1 MEQASPTRL
10 AVAYTAICI
19 IWGST
24 YLAIK
29 VGLGTFDPFF
39 YAGLRYL
46 IATLAGLGALRLL
59 RIPLL
64 GPLRS
69 WIPAFGVGVL
79 FVGVSNGM
87 VFWAQ
92 TRIDSGYT
100 ALLIT
105 TNPLWMALFEIFA
118 PGEKRLGRRAWL
130 GLGIGFAGTVLLI
143 EPWRG
148 GRLELAAALVV
159 QLSVIV
165 WSATALWVRR
175 IRDRY
180 HPFALAVAQMA
191 SGSVVLLV
199 LAGVRGRA
207 VVGAVSWQA
216 LAGLGFLVV
225 FGSLIAFAAYFFLL
239 KHWPASRVAT
249 STYINPVVA
258 VLAGWLLLGEKV
270 SLSMLGATAVILAGV
285 ALVLREQP
293 EVALDKEQ
301 T

>member
-1 MEQASPTRL
+1 MERASRTGL

-29 VGLGTFDPFF
+29 VGLASFDPFF

-46 IATLAGLGALRLL
+46 LATIAGLAILRALKV
-59 RIPLL
+59 PLT
-64 GPLRS
+64 GPPARWL
-69 WIPAFGVGVL
+69 PAFGVGVL
-79 FVGVSNGM
+79 FVAVCNGM
-87 VFWAQ
+87 VFWAE
-92 TRIDSGYT
+92 TRLDSGYT

-105 TNPLWMALFEIFA
+105 ANPLWIAFFEVLV
-118 PGEKRLGRRAWL
+118 PGESRLSRRGWL
-130 GLGIGFAGTVLLI
+130 GLGVGLVGTVLLL

-148 GRLELAAALVV
+148 GRLELGAALIVE
-159 QLSVIV
+159 LSVII

-180 HPFALAVAQMA
+180 HPFALSVAQMA
-191 SGSVVLLV
+191 AGGAVLLAV
-199 LAGVRGRA
+199 AAGRGRA
-207 VVGAVSWQA
+207 LIGPVGWQA
-216 LAGLGFLVV
+216 IAGLAFLVV
-225 FGSLIAFAAYFFLL
+225 FGSLIAFGSYFYLL

-258 VLAGWLLLGEKV
+258 VLAGWLLLGERV
-270 SLSMLGATAVILAGV
+270 SMSMIAATGVILAGV
-285 ALVLREQP
+285 ALVLREDP
-293 EVALDKEQ
+293 EAAVEEER